1 MSDAHQLGTPVT
13 AIVKHFVQISTAS
26 LEAWSDFTIAN
37 PRASAVLI
45 RLIKLMGHQN
55 AVVVSQDT
63 LSQLCKCSQR
73 TISRAIDD
81 LERGKWIQVITVG
94 KKGTVKAY
102 VVNSAV
108 AWGEKRDN
116 MRLSVF
122 HASVIADASD
132 QDYDTATY
140 KPLRQ
145 LPLVVPPEEALP
157 YGDGEPGAQISLPGM
172 EPVIEGKR

>member
-1 MSDAHQLGTPVT
+1 MSDANQLGTPVNSL
-13 AIVKHFVQISTAS
+13 VKHFVQISTAS
-26 LEAWSDFTIAN
+26 LDAWSDFTIAN
-37 PRASAVLI
+37 PRASSVLI
-45 RLIKLMGHQN
+45 RMIKLMGHQN
-55 AVVVSQDT
+55 AVIVSQET
-63 LSQLCKCSQR
+63 LANLCKCSMR

-81 LERGKWIQVITVG
+81 LEKGKWIQVITVG

-122 HASVIADASD
+122 HANVIADAGD
-132 QDYDTATY
+132 QPYDVMAY
-140 KPLRQ
+140 EPLRQ
-145 LPLVVPPEEALP
+145 LPIVIPPEVAIP
-157 YGDGEPGAQISLPGM
+157 YGDGEPGSQIPLPGM